1 MKLKPFTSEQ
11 FETLFGS
18 TADLARRLSQ
28 MGGTTVSDGT
38 VGAWKSRGRI
48 PAHRAIDV
56 ERVTG
61 IPRHRIALHFVTCIL
76 TALKGSQE
84 GTKG

>member
-1 MKLKPFTSEQ
+1 MKLKPFTPEQ

-18 TADLARRLSQ
+18 TAELARRLSQ
-28 MGGTTVSDGT
+28 MSGTTVSDGT

-61 IPRHRIALHFVTCIL
+61 IPRHRIRPDLYPAPDMQG
-76 TALKGSQE
+76 AA
-84 GTKG
+84 

>member
-1 MKLKPFTSEQ
+1 MLKRLTPEQ

-18 TADLARRLSQ
+18 TSELARRLSQ
-28 MGGTTVSDGT
+28 ITGSKFSDGT

-56 ERVTG
+56 EKATG
-61 IPRHRIALHFVTCIL
+61 IPRHRIRPDLYPAPDLQG
-76 TALKGSQE
+76 AA
-84 GTKG
+84 